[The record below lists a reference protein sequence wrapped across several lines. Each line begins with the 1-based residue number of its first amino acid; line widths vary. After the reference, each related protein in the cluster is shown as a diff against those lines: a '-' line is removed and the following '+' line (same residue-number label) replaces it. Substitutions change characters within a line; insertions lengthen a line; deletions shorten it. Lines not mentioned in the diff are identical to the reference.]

1 MDLCLRYGGPEPP
14 STSLSTGATLGI
26 ELKVWRDGEED
37 PLNDGLA
44 HLDAYLDGLGL
55 PNGWLVIIAQ
65 RSGQPPI
72 AKRTTAEPASTP
84 AGRTITLIR
93 A

>member
-1 MDLCLRYGGPEPP
+1 V
-14 STSLSTGATLGI
+14 TLGI

-37 PLNDGLA
+37 PLAEGLA
-44 HLDAYLDGLGL
+44 QLDAYLDGLGL
-55 PNGWLVIIAQ
+55 PGGWLVTFDR

-72 AKRTTAEPASTP
+72 ARRTTAVPSTTP